1 MEDSWGF
8 DPGSSGSLQVSKD
21 CPDSFL
27 WDSVQ
32 LQHNS
37 LRIFNNLWDSEQ
49 FFGILQDSLGF
60 LLDFK
65 RLRWIHPEI
74 GSRSL
79 TEIIKIEAVSQSF
92 NNCQQLSWISNF
104 SESILL
110 SQPKRIPTEKE
121 FFFFGRILFAEGSGV
136 RGLGGGGWGCERSVE
151 WAVPVALGVTKQQI
165 NSVTRPTA
173 LSHVA
178 TQWQMTRKVDGNQ
191 TNFRRRCG
199 RLRPSQ
205 GTHLPLKGQN
215 NVNGQ
220 WTAKTSLVMT
230 SSS

>member
-121 FFFFGRILFAEGSGV
+121 FFFSAGFFLLKDL
-136 RGLGGGGWGCERSVE
+136 GLGGWVGWGGGVKGVLNERCQLHWE
-151 WAVPVALGVTKQQI
+151 
-165 NSVTRPTA
+165 
-173 LSHVA
+173 
-178 TQWQMTRKVDGNQ
+178 
-191 TNFRRRCG
+191 
-199 RLRPSQ
+199 
-205 GTHLPLKGQN
+205 
-215 NVNGQ
+215 
-220 WTAKTSLVMT
+220 
-230 SSS
+230 